1 MTDLNEIIKDIT
13 KEYLQPKNPIY
24 KITFIR
30 ACCWINEDEDNGDEA
45 DCCMHKHSHI
55 FEILPE
61 LKNNEWVGKQ
71 QNNKGEMSKKCLDFY
86 YDAMND
92 DRCIP
97 YNGDKLFIL
106 NIKRLA

>member
-24 KITFIR
+24 KITYIMSHY
-30 ACCWINEDEDNGDEA
+30 WIDEDDEIE
-45 DCCMHKHSHI
+45 CEMIKCIKI

-61 LKNNEWVGKQ
+61 LKNDEWVGKQ

-86 YDAMND
+86 YNRFENERHINYSD
-92 DRCIP
+92 DERQ
-97 YNGDKLFIL
+97 FIL
-106 NIKRLA
+106 DIKRLA